1 MMTLFAK
8 LSKNKS
14 NEEMMD
20 LLNFPSASS
29 EQVNALTQLSRSL
42 CDNTKIKNSL
52 NKKDQ
57 LTFMALLKIF
67 PNLRKQYIDYLESYG
82 GRFAIRRNSINSGYL
97 HY

>member
-42 CDNTKIKNSL
+42 CDNTKIKKNLGISL
-52 NKKDQ
+52 
-57 LTFMALLKIF
+57 LYPTYREGLMSIF
-67 PNLRKQYIDYLESYG
+67 ENGNY
-82 GRFAIRRNSINSGYL
+82 
-97 HY
+97 